1 MEHKGKIAD
10 INQTTFD
17 SHYLWKLYPNKFS
30 TDTGL
35 VMTESSLVGE
45 IQNWGP
51 VNLCS
56 QHLCHLINILPC
68 FMYVSV

>member
-51 VNLCS
+51 VNLCL
-56 QHLCHLINILPC
+56 QH
-68 FMYVSV
+68 YTK